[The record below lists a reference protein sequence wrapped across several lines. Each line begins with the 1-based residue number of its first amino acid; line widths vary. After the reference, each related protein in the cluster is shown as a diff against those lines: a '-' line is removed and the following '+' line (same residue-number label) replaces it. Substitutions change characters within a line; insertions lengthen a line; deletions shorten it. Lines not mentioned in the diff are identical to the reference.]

1 MGILVNCSIMPDRY
15 NGDRDKFLAD
25 RREYQR
31 QYRLRNLERINGI
44 RNCEILPK
52 RRSHTRKR
60 RVD

>member
-1 MGILVNCSIMPDRY
+1 MGFMVNCTLMPDRY
-15 NGDRDKFLAD
+15 NGDREKFLAD

-31 QYRLRNLERINGI
+31 LYQQRNAERIKAI

-52 RRSHTRKR
+52 RRAHTRKR